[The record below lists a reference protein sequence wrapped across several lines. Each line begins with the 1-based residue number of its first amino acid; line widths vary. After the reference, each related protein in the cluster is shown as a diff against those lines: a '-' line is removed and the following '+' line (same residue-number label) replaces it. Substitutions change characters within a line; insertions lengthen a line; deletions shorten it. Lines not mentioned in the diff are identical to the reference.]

1 MDQHKSF
8 RETHNCIGFYGS
20 FTFSPHHWPLAYSGT
35 RSTLLYV
42 ALHDLTRHLCLTIL
56 STLYLYARLNYLLS
70 ISTFVSI
77 LSSSSSLYSPSQWG
91 AVDSLPPLRVLS
103 RTCTVTSANTCVCSE
118 NRTNG
123 IFDGTRSSLGI
134 KHRSQLYSC
143 SYIIQVN
150 YLLNDSF
157 IIIIFII
164 SLKYFL

>member
-1 MDQHKSF
+1 MDQHKPF

-42 ALHDLTRHLCLTIL
+42 ALHDLTRHLRLTIL

-103 RTCTVTSANTCVCSE
+103 RTCTVTSEYLCVLWESNERNFRWNAEFAWYQTPFPLILAAILFKWTICWII
-118 NRTNG
+118 N
-123 IFDGTRSSLGI
+123 L
-134 KHRSQLYSC
+134 LY
-143 SYIIQVN
+143 
-150 YLLNDSF
+150 L
-157 IIIIFII
+157 
-164 SLKYFL
+164 